1 MSEEN
6 LKKVDIKV
14 LVTSDKLKAS
24 IVLIQNQNG
33 VELTSENVINA
44 LKANRVTYGID
55 EEAIKRLVEN
65 PVFGSPVVVA
75 QGKPP
80 GRPVDGKLIYHFD
93 VKREIKPKELPDGRV
108 DYKDLGIVQ
117 NVRKDD
123 ILVTMIDP
131 VDGENGVDVFGG
143 VIRGQKGKKV
153 NLPRGK
159 NTYIDAD
166 GHTLKAAC
174 DGQVCIIEGKVVV
187 LNTLEISS
195 DVDNSTGNINFVGNV
210 HIKGSVLSG
219 FKVVAEGNVEVDGI
233 VEAAEI
239 EAKGS
244 VILHKG
250 ITGMGKGKIVSQKS
264 VIAKFIENATVL
276 AAEDVQAEAII
287 HSDIKCG
294 GRLILVGPKASIVGG
309 SCKVGREVDAKTIGS
324 YLSTSTE
331 IEVGVDPLMIERYRE
346 IKGEI
351 NELKENVKKCDQAV
365 EVLKKIEAAGKI
377 TDDKREMLQ
386 KFTRSKIVAQE
397 RLKSLQQE
405 QEEIEK
411 RLEERSEGVVKV
423 QDVIYPG
430 VKITIGNVCKI
441 IKEPVKYCKI
451 YRQDA
456 DIKIAPYSD

>member
-1 MSEEN
+1 MSEETI
-6 LKKVDIKV
+6 KVDIKV
-14 LVTSDKLKAS
+14 LVTTDRLKAS
-24 IVLIQNQNG
+24 VILIQNQSG
-33 VELTSENVINA
+33 VNLTFENVMNA
-44 LKANRVTYGID
+44 LRANKVTYGID
-55 EEAIKRLVEN
+55 EEAIRKLVEN

-75 QGKPP
+75 QGKSP
-80 GRPVDGKLIYHFD
+80 GKPIDGKLIYHFD
-93 VKREIKPKELPDGRV
+93 IKREIKPKELPDGRV

-123 ILVTMIDP
+123 ILVTMVDP

-143 VIRGQKGKKV
+143 VIKGQKGKRV

-166 GHTLKAAC
+166 GHTLRAAC
-174 DGQVCIIEGKVVV
+174 DGQVSVIEGKVVV
-187 LNTLEISS
+187 LNTLEINS
-195 DVDNSTGNINFVGNV
+195 DVDNSTGNIDFVGNV

-250 ITGMGKGKIVSQKS
+250 ITGMGKGKIISQKN
-264 VIAKFIENATVL
+264 VIAKFIENATVV
-276 AAEDVQAEAII
+276 AAEDIQAEAIV

-294 GRLILVGPKASIVGG
+294 GKLVLIGKKASIVGG
-309 SCKVGREVDAKTIGS
+309 SCKVGKEVEAKVIGS
-324 YLSTSTE
+324 YLSTTTE

-346 IKGEI
+346 IKKEI
-351 NELKENVKKCDQAV
+351 NELKENIKKCDQGI
-365 EVLKKIEAAGKI
+365 EVLRKIEAAGKLI
-377 TDDKREMLQ
+377 DDKREMLQ
-386 KFTRSKIVAQE
+386 KFTRSKIVSSE
-397 RLKSLQQE
+397 RLKSLQLE
-405 QEEIEK
+405 LEEIEK
-411 RLEERSEGVVKV
+411 RLEERNEGVVKV

-441 IKEPVKYCKI
+441 IKEPIKYCKI
-451 YRQDA
+451 YREDA
-456 DIKIAPYSD
+456 DIKIAPYS